1 MIKFEINQSLLKG
14 GERFPEKKISEIMRV
29 VGKIANVKKYNV
41 SIAFVNEKTI
51 RFANRI
57 YRKKDAVTDVLSFS
71 FANENGELLISYSQ
85 ARRQAKQSK
94 HSVRS
99 EICFLIVH
107 GMLHLFGYDHEKPK
121 DARKMFELQK
131 KIIDCY
137 E

>member
-14 GERFPEKKISEIMRV
+14 GERFPEKKISEILRT
-29 VGKIANVKKYNV
+29 VGRIAKIKKYDI
-41 SIAFVNEKTI
+41 SIAFVDEKTI

-71 FANENGELLISYSQ
+71 FTKTSGELLISYLQAKRQ
-85 ARRQAKQSK
+85 ARKLQ

-99 EICFLIVH
+99 EIVFLIVH

-121 DARKMFELQK
+121 EARKMFELQE
-131 KIIDCY
+131 KIISNL
-137 E
+137 